1 VFDIETILS
10 FSVASIALCLA
21 PGPDNLFV
29 LSQSVT
35 HGWEAG
41 LEVTFGLC
49 TGLLFHTVAVVLGLA
64 AVLQASTVAFTIVK
78 VIGVGYLLFL
88 AWKAFTAKTQE
99 LGIADRLSKGG
110 FYRRGVIMNLINPKI
125 SIFFLAFLP
134 QFVSPEN
141 GFVTMQVI
149 TLGSMFIMATI
160 VVFGA
165 VAFMG
170 GALRDFLVRSP
181 KAQTIMNKTSGVVLA
196 SLAIRLALTGI
207 G

>member
-1 VFDIETILS
+1 M
-10 FSVASIALCLA
+10 
-21 PGPDNLFV
+21 

-35 HGWEAG
+35 HGWEAV